1 MGNRNQ
7 HSLIPLGNSR
17 PIVFLLPTIML
28 STQGPLE
35 AFTPYTN
42 YRGPGLRGTW
52 RAPSI
57 VIEMKRKEKGKGKK
71 RKKEKGK
78 KKKKKKEKKEKRIM
92 SKTKPLAYIFSRE
105 HANQQPAFACT

>member
-42 YRGPGLRGTW
+42 YRGTGLRGTW

-57 VIEMKRKEKGKGKK
+57 VIEMKRKEKG
-71 RKKEKGK
+71 R
-78 KKKKKKEKKEKRIM
+78 
-92 SKTKPLAYIFSRE
+92 LVYILLFYDFISLTSLLLPKWSDDLKYGPCLPTR
-105 HANQQPAFACT
+105 TRLW

>member
-78 KKKKKKEKKEKRIM
+78 KKEKKRK
-92 SKTKPLAYIFSRE
+92 KTKERK
-105 HANQQPAFACT
+105 

>member
-42 YRGPGLRGTW
+42 YRGSGLRGTW

-78 KKKKKKEKKEKRIM
+78 KKKERERKEQRGKRQYKTKKKQYDFKR
-92 SKTKPLAYIFSRE
+92 
-105 HANQQPAFACT
+105 NW

>member
-42 YRGPGLRGTW
+42 YRGSGLRGTW

-57 VIEMKRKEKGKGKK
+57 VIEMKRKERGKGKKKTEKGKK

-78 KKKKKKEKKEKRIM
+78 KREKKERKEKKKEKKKKERKEK
-92 SKTKPLAYIFSRE
+92 
-105 HANQQPAFACT
+105 

>member
-78 KKKKKKEKKEKRIM
+78 KKKKKERKERKENN
-92 SKTKPLAYIFSRE
+92 E
-105 HANQQPAFACT
+105 QNQALSLYF

>member
-71 RKKEKGK
+71 KREKGK
-78 KKKKKKEKKEKRIM
+78 KRKKRKR
-92 SKTKPLAYIFSRE
+92 
-105 HANQQPAFACT
+105 